1 MESMR
6 PHSPD
11 PSHFKAPISHDSLR
25 EDGAFWVSESGAKFP
40 LVGTI
45 PVLFPD
51 ARLALAELKLR
62 SQALL
67 GYYETNVERL
77 KDELKAQ
84 TLSPLTRERLEKTR
98 RVQIHHLEFLRDLFA
113 PLKLNQRSQPPP
125 PDFGY
130 RLPPSQALQGYFPNL
145 IRDWSSAHGENE
157 AQFELVRD
165 AIGSKPLGRLLVPGA
180 GAGRLA
186 YDVHQALGPSETI
199 CADLNLV
206 LTLAGSRIAQ
216 GETLKVAEFPV
227 APRNIAAA
235 PGTIRE
241 CKAPAKVRDGFSHV
255 VADVYYLPFADESV
269 DTVLTPWLVDIL
281 PHRLEFIVAEI
292 NRVLKPGGRWI
303 NTGSFNFRFANW
315 SDCLSVE
322 EGVETILANGFTQIA
337 LRQDTLPY
345 LRSDLDA
352 HARSEVVT
360 TFAMEKTGPA
370 KARAKAPLRAPWILD
385 ANVAV
390 PIPPTAA
397 AQFATLE
404 SQAFVISLI
413 DGKRTGLQI
422 AQLVAQKYGLAP
434 NEALDAVVSF
444 ITRLEDDSI
453 FKTGVLA

>member
-1 MESMR
+1 M
-6 PHSPD
+6 
-11 PSHFKAPISHDSLR
+11 
-25 EDGAFWVSESGAKFP
+25 SESGAKFP
-40 LVGTI
+40 LIGAI

-62 SQALL
+62 SQALI

-77 KDELKAQ
+77 KDDLKNELKGAA
-84 TLSPLTRERLEKTR
+84 LSALTRERLEKTR

-113 PLKLNQRSQPPP
+113 PLKLNQRAQPPP

-145 IRDWSSAHGENE
+145 IRDWSSERGENAE
-157 AQFELVRD
+157 NDAQFALVRD
-165 AIGSKPLGRLLVPGA
+165 VIGSKPLGRLLVPGA

-206 LTLAGSRIAQ
+206 LTLAGSRVAH

-235 PGTIRE
+235 PGAIRE
-241 CKAPAKVRDGFSHV
+241 CKAPAKVREGFSHI

-281 PHRLEFIVAEI
+281 PHRLELIVGEI

-322 EGVETILANGFTQIA
+322 EGVETILANGFTQLA
-337 LRQDTLPY
+337 LRQDSLPY
-345 LRSDLDA
+345 LHSDLDA
-352 HARSEVVT
+352 HTRSELVT

-370 KARAKAPLRAPWILD
+370 KTQARAPLRSPWILD

-397 AQFATLE
+397 AQFASLE

-413 DGKRTGLQI
+413 DGNRTGLQI